1 MNTNSTET
9 VRALPLFKWRK
20 TKRIE
25 GAYRLHRPEDVARFT
40 RCISDVFPKLDGRF
54 ESFGT
59 DWMGRQFA
67 LDHSRTEIGQPEVA
81 LLDPATAEIFEIPC
95 GYTDFHKVEMVQFPN
110 ETIEYDKYK
119 EWLSYGGE
127 QPSYGECVCHKVP
140 LFLGG
145 KDDFDN
151 LEITDLEV
159 CWGMTGQIATQARDL
174 PVGTKINRVN
184 ISEA

>member
-1 MNTNSTET
+1 MNTIFTTKEKT
-9 VRALPLFKWRK
+9 LPLSKWKK
-20 TKRIE
+20 TKQLE
-25 GAYRLHRPEDVARFT
+25 GAYRLYRPEDVARFT

-54 ESFGT
+54 ESFGA

-81 LLDPATAEIFEIPC
+81 LLDPATVEIFEIPC
-95 GYTDFHKVEMVQFPN
+95 GYSDFHNVEMVQFPN
-110 ETIEYDKYK
+110 ETIEYERYK
-119 EWLSYGGE
+119 EWLSSGGK
-127 QPSYGECVCHKVP
+127 QPSYGECVCHKVS

-145 KDDFDN
+145 KDDFAN

-159 CWGMTGQIATQARDL
+159 YWGITGQIVAQVRDI
-174 PVGTKINRVN
+174 PDGTKINRVD